1 MPEANKLEKAKLI
14 EIGWDQ
20 QGQVKELSD
29 KARKEVTVQFNP
41 QTLKLSFSNQRVG
54 GDQRGGAPSQFVGR
68 GTTKL
73 SLQLWFD
80 VTVLS
85 DSNVQNEKNDVRQ
98 LTADVAY
105 FITPKK
111 KGKSKKGKDE
121 FIPPGVRFIW
131 GAFIFEGVVDSMDE
145 TLELFSADGRPL
157 RASVSLSLSK
167 QEIQFN
173 RKAIASGNGIGKTPG
188 MKPQQA
194 SQQGDSIQKIAAQ
207 AGRTQDWKEIAA
219 ANNIEDPRQLTP
231 GTLLDMNV

>member
-1 MPEANKLEKAKLI
+1 MPQANKLEKAKII
-14 EIGWDQ
+14 EIEWDK
-20 QGQVKELSD
+20 QGQVQELPD
-29 KARKEVTVQFNP
+29 KEVTVQFNP
-41 QTLKLSFSNQRVG
+41 QSLKLSFSNQRVG

-80 VTVLS
+80 VTVLAEA
-85 DSNVQNEKNDVRQ
+85 NVKNEKNDVRQ

-111 KGKSKKGKDE
+111 KGKNKKGKDE
-121 FIPPGVRFIW
+121 YIPPGLRFIW
-131 GAFIFEGVVDSMDE
+131 GSFLFEGVMDSMDE

-157 RASVSLSLSK
+157 RANVSISISR

-173 RKAIASGNGIGKTPG
+173 RKAIAAGNGAGNTPG
-188 MKPQQA
+188 VSPQQS
-194 SQQGDSIQKIAAQ
+194 SQQGDSIQKIAARE
-207 AGRTQDWKEIAA
+207 GRTQEWKEIAA

-231 GTLLDMNV
+231 GTLLDLNL